1 MTGLMGS
8 PPHADVAAYILGV
21 LDEEDSEAFEG
32 HLLDCPSCQDELRE
46 MYALPDALD
55 LIRGD
60 VIGAPRATAHG
71 AAPGARPAGSVNGA
85 AHGSPGVIQDPRPP
99 GCRSP
104 RRRHAPPR
112 AEESREEITAARAR
126 RHRAVALGV
135 AAVLFIGVTGG
146 VAASRLWPGIGGTTV
161 AAPTGAPAA
170 TEFREGASP
179 GTGVSGK
186 VGLTPRSWG
195 TEVAFQLSGVTGPE
209 RCSLVAVSRG
219 GDTDVVSG
227 WRIRPG
233 DGFGVP
239 GHPGPL
245 RLTGA
250 TALATAEI
258 ARFEV
263 RRDDGVRLLEIPV
276 T

>member
-8 PPHADVAAYILGV
+8 PPHAEVAAYILGV
-21 LDEEDSEAFEG
+21 LNEEDSEAFEG

-60 VIGAPRATAHG
+60 VRGAVP
-71 AAPGARPAGSVNGA
+71 RPAGSLDGP
-85 AHGSPGVIQDPRPP
+85 HGSPAPGRVVRDLPP
-99 GCRSP
+99 P
-104 RRRHAPPR
+104 RRRARRHAQPR
-112 AEESREEITAARAR
+112 AGESREELAR
-126 RHRAVALGV
+126 RRRAVALGV

-146 VAASRLWPGIGGTTV
+146 VAASRLWPGIGGAV
-161 AAPTGAPAA
+161 AAPAGAPAT
-170 TEFREGASP
+170 TEFREGASS

-209 RCSLVAVSRG
+209 RCSLVAVSRDG
-219 GDTDVVSG
+219 GTDVVSG

-239 GHPGPL
+239 GHPDPL

-276 T
+276 A